1 MSEPL
6 LPIGS
11 VVRVKDGDF
20 KLIVVGFYP
29 ESDDRSYDYLGAP
42 YPQGL
47 LEFPNFLLFDYEQID
62 EVLFKGY
69 IDKAGSAALDAARQ
83 LMNSQAEMNQKILKT
98 VLEYLREH
106 PELRGDDTAVSEQA
120 GYTLG

>member
-20 KLIVVGFYP
+20 KLLVVGFYP
-29 ESDDRSYDYLGAP
+29 ENDGYSYDYLGAP

-47 LEFPNFLLFDYEQID
+47 LEFPNFLLFDCEQID
-62 EVLFKGY
+62 EVLHKGY
-69 IDKAGSAALDAARQ
+69 IDEAGGAALDAAQ
-83 LMNSQAEMNQKILKT
+83 LLMNSQAEMNQKILRT
-98 VLEYLREH
+98 VLDYLREH
-106 PELRGDDTAVSEQA
+106 PELRSDGADSSKRAD
-120 GYTLG
+120 YTLG